1 MLSGNAVRLRL
12 GFELNASVVQ
22 PKGEAVIDL
31 DITAVNGRAVVKVHD
46 LKFNSTS
53 SIFDLAGRVLSK
65 PLGIWLAGQIGQALN
80 EAIAGLPQQDERI
93 KKVEIIDI
101 QP

>member
-1 MLSGNAVRLRL
+1 MRLRL
-12 GFELNASVVQ
+12 GFELDASVVQ

-31 DITAVNGRAVVKVHD
+31 DIAAVNGRAVVKVHD

-53 SIFDLAGRVLSK
+53 SIFDLAGRALAK
-65 PLGIWLAGQIGQALN
+65 PLGGWLAGQIGQAIN
-80 EAIAGLPQQDERI
+80 DAIADLPQQDARI

>member
-1 MLSGNAVRLRL
+1 MRLHL
-12 GFELNASVVQ
+12 GFELDASVVQ
-22 PKGEAVIDL
+22 PKGDAVIDL
-31 DITAVNGRAVVKVHD
+31 DISAVNGQAVVTVHD

-53 SIFDLAGRVLSK
+53 SIFDLAGRALAK
-65 PLGIWLAGQIGQALN
+65 PLGVWLAQQLSKALN

-101 QP
+101 RP

>member
-1 MLSGNAVRLRL
+1 MRLRL
-12 GFELNASVVQ
+12 GFELDASLVQ

-31 DITAVNGRAVVKVHD
+31 DIFAVNGRAVVKVHD

-53 SIFDLAGRVLSK
+53 SIFDLAGRALAR
-65 PLGIWLAGQIGQALN
+65 PLGIWLAGQLGQAIN
-80 EAIAGLPQQDERI
+80 EAIAGLPHQDERI

>member
-1 MLSGNAVRLRL
+1 MRLHL
-12 GFELNASVVQ
+12 GFELDASLVQ

-31 DITAVNGRAVVKVHD
+31 DISAVNGRAVVNVRD
-46 LKFNSTS
+46 LKITSTS
-53 SIFDLAGRVLSK
+53 SIFDLAGHALAK
-65 PLGIWLAGQIGQALN
+65 PLETWLAGQLGQAIN
-80 EAIAGLPQQDERI
+80 DAIADLPQQDEHI